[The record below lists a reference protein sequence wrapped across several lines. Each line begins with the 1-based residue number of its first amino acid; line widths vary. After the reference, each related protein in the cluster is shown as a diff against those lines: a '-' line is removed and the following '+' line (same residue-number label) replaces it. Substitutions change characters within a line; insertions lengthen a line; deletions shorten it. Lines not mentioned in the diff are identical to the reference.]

1 MMDGLPT
8 RIAVQDAQA
17 EDDAWID
24 AALAA
29 LRPRFAARAA
39 AYDRSGEI
47 AFDNLADLREAG
59 LLALALPRAY
69 GGRAIGLRRISTIIA
84 DVARGDP
91 STALILAMQYLQSG
105 SAGRAKAWDEGI
117 KAELFASI
125 RDEGAL
131 INALRV
137 EPELGTPAR
146 GGRPATNVSLRDGVW
161 RLNGRKIFSTGSEA
175 LGWGVVWASTNET
188 DPRVGQVLVRLDRPG
203 VRIERSWNQLGMR
216 ATGSHTI
223 VFENVEI
230 PERWLVNLNR
240 PDAAPGEELSAA
252 FESTVAIAALYDA
265 VAREARDWLVGF
277 LKNRTPTNLGAPLS
291 TLPRFRSLVGEI
303 DALLLS
309 SEALLELAYARDER
323 GAGLGADALLVKHNV
338 TENAIEAV
346 GKAVAAIGNP
356 ALSQDNPLERH
367 YRNVLCGRIHTPQ
380 GDAVLSAAGGRAL
393 A

>member
-1 MMDGLPT
+1 MDGLPK
-8 RIAVQDAQA
+8 RIAVP
-17 EDDAWID
+17 ELPDDERID
-24 AALAA
+24 AILAE

-39 AYDRSGEI
+39 GYDRSGEI
-47 AFDNLADLREAG
+47 AFDNLADLRDAG
-59 LLALALPRAY
+59 LLALALPQAY
-69 GGRAIGLRRISTIIA
+69 GGRAIGLRRISTIVA
-84 DVARGDP
+84 GVARGDP

-105 SAGRAKAWDEGI
+105 SAGRARAWDEAV

-131 INALRV
+131 VNALRV

-146 GGRPATNVSLRDGVW
+146 GGLPATRVRLSDGVW
-161 RLNGRKIFSTGSEA
+161 RLDGRKIFSTGSEA
-175 LGWGVVWASTNET
+175 LGWGVVWAAT
-188 DPRVGQVLVRLDRPG
+188 DEDTPRVGQVLVRLDRPG

-223 VFENVEI
+223 VFEDVEI

-265 VAREARDWLVGF
+265 IAREARDWLIGF
-277 LKNRTPTNLGAPLS
+277 LKVRTPTNLGASLA
-291 TLPRFRSLVGEI
+291 TLPRFRTLIGEI
-303 DALLLS
+303 DALLLGN
-309 SEALLELAYARDER
+309 EALLELAYAREESGR
-323 GAGLGADALLVKHNV
+323 GLGADALLVKHNV
-338 TENAIEAV
+338 TEAAIDAV
-346 GKAVAAIGNP
+346 GRAVAAIGNP

-380 GDAVLSAAGGRAL
+380 GDAVLAAAGGRAL
-393 A
+393 G